1 MQLKKLAHGKKS
13 DAAAAELEQ
22 EKKNRKKMEELY
34 HKRLDDEKVMIAQN
48 KMKWR
53 ADLDE

>member
-34 HKRLDDEKVMIAQN
+34 HKRLDDEKVMIA
-48 KMKWR
+48 
-53 ADLDE
+53 